1 MSDGKRCCAGEEAAD
16 CAAVMKGL
24 PYFTFN
30 PRLRPSPLL
39 LFFLFFQAEETPAG
53 PNMAESPVDTDTADV
68 TEVRAWPQIDT
79 WNKDLQSR
87 TV

>member
-39 LFFLFFQAEETPAG
+39 LFMFFQDEETPAG
-53 PNMAESPVDTDTADV
+53 QNMAESPVDTDTADV
-68 TEVRAWPQIDT
+68 TEVSA
-79 WNKDLQSR
+79 
-87 TV
+87 